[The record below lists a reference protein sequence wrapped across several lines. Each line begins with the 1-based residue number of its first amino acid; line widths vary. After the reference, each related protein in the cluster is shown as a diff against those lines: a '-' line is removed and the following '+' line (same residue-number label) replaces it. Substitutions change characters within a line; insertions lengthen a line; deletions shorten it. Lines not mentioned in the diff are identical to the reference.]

1 MKSYWIVND
10 RQHAIV
16 RVRART
22 EKEALARFALKA
34 HASRLVMPCF
44 RAVESNALTALV
56 EIGLA
61 AREFCKFAY
70 FGEGQGITAI
80 DVAAYRNISQAD
92 AEKMVDSFRRAY
104 CR

>member
-10 RQHAIV
+10 RHYAIV

-22 EKEALARFALKA
+22 EKEALTLFARKA
-34 HASRLVMPCF
+34 PASRLVVPRF
-44 RAVESNALTALV
+44 LAVECDSLTALV

-61 AREFCKFAY
+61 ARAFCKFAY

-80 DVAAYRNISQAD
+80 DVAAYRNISQA
-92 AEKMVDSFRRAY
+92 FRRVY